1 MKAAPLHRLLRDR
14 RSLTRRLFSRATS
27 VILVGIV
34 LIALAAE
41 TLVASI
47 INSNFDEQLQLS
59 SHLLI
64 NLMYEELQG
73 MHNTPGAAPTDVVQ
87 PPLLSYEDR
96 MAFAGYARWRTF
108 RIWYGGRLR
117 MASLTGPPRV
127 RPSAAQSGQF
137 SMVRGGGETWRI
149 YTYAASG
156 GGPIVEVGER
166 MSIRGAMISRV
177 SLILATPFMLI
188 AFLLLLALWFTTRD
202 GLAGLSAFSLFLSRQ
217 KDRPPFRELDAADWP
232 TELEGLIGVI
242 NGLFRRIEAGIAHE
256 RKFVDMAAHQ
266 LRTPLSGLSIEAQ
279 LCARMTD
286 PAELEP
292 RLQRLYQSTRRVS
305 ALVDQLLNLAQIEAV
320 IPDDDQAVA
329 VRAMLATVIADLAP
343 EAARRGVDLAIEG
356 DDLTLTGT

>member
-1 MKAAPLHRLLRDR
+1 MTAAPLHRLLRDQ
-14 RSLTRRLFSRATS
+14 RSLTRRLFSRATY

-59 SHLLI
+59 SHLLV

-117 MASLTGPPRV
+117 MASVTGPPLRL
-127 RPSAAQSGQF
+127 PSAAQSGQF

-149 YTYAASG
+149 YTYAAAG
-156 GGPIVEVGER
+156 GDPVVEVGER

-202 GLAGLSAFSLFLSRQ
+202 GLAGLSA
-217 KDRPPFRELDAADWP
+217 
-232 TELEGLIGVI
+232 
-242 NGLFRRIEAGIAHE
+242 
-256 RKFVDMAAHQ
+256 
-266 LRTPLSGLSIEAQ
+266 
-279 LCARMTD
+279 
-286 PAELEP
+286 
-292 RLQRLYQSTRRVS
+292 
-305 ALVDQLLNLAQIEAV
+305 
-320 IPDDDQAVA
+320 
-329 VRAMLATVIADLAP
+329 
-343 EAARRGVDLAIEG
+343 
-356 DDLTLTGT
+356 